1 MAHRVVCI
9 SGATGAGGSEIAEI
23 VAGRL
28 GYRLI
33 DEEIVARAAHEANLE
48 HEVVADV
55 EQRKSFVARLL
66 SELGSSA
73 DSLAAGSGFPLSTA
87 DGRLSSDDLRA
98 LIRSAIEETAR
109 KGDVVIV
116 SHAASHALAQRYDVL
131 RVLVTGSPGARATRV
146 AESHGLGEKE
156 AARVIADEDAGR
168 ADYLRRF
175 YDVGTE
181 QPTQYDLV
189 VNTDRLEA
197 ENAAELVLLA
207 ASSA

>member
-1 MAHRVVCI
+1 VAHRVVCI
-9 SGATGAGGSEIAEI
+9 SGATGAGANEIAEI
-23 VAGRL
+23 VATRL

-33 DEEIVARAAHEANLE
+33 DEEIVARAAHDAGLE

-55 EQRKSFVARLL
+55 EQRKSFVARLMRD
-66 SELGSSA
+66 LGSNA
-73 DSLAAGSGFPLSTA
+73 DSVAAGSGFPLSA
-87 DGRLSSDDLRA
+87 SDARLRSDDLRA
-98 LIRSAIEETAR
+98 LIRSAIEETAQR
-109 KGDVVIV
+109 GDVVIV
-116 SHAASHALAQRYDVL
+116 SHAASHALARRYDVL
-131 RVLVTGSPGARATRV
+131 RVFVTGSPGARATRV
-146 AESHGLGEKE
+146 AASQSLPEKE
-156 AARVIADEDAGR
+156 ATRVIAEEDAGR

-197 ENAAELVLLA
+197 ESAAELVFLA

>member
-1 MAHRVVCI
+1 VAHRVVCI
-9 SGATGAGGSEIAEI
+9 SGATGAGASEVAEI
-23 VAGRL
+23 VAARL

-33 DEEIVARAAHEANLE
+33 DEEIVARAAHEAGLE

-55 EQRKSFVARLL
+55 EQRKSFVARLV
-66 SELGSSA
+66 SNLGSGA
-73 DSLAAGSGFPLSTA
+73 DSLAAGSGFPLSSG
-87 DGRLSSDDLRA
+87 DGRLTSDDLRA

-109 KGDVVIV
+109 RGDVVIV
-116 SHAASHALAQRYDVL
+116 YHAAAHALARRYDIL
-131 RVLVTGSPGARATRV
+131 RVLVTGSPGVRATRV
-146 AESHGLGEKE
+146 AETHGVPENE
-156 AARVIADEDAGR
+156 AVAVIAAEDAGR

-175 YDVGTE
+175 YGVGSE